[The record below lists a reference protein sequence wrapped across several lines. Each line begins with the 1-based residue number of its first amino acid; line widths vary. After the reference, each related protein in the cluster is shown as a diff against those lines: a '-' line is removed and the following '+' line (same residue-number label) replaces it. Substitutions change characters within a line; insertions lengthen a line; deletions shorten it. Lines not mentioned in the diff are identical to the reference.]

1 MKSKD
6 LLIVSKSYKFTR
18 NLSFTLPTYQD
29 KFNILYPLLNR

>member
-6 LLIVSKSYKFTR
+6 LLIVSKSCKFTR
-18 NLSFTLPTYQD
+18 NLSTLPTYQD